1 MRSVWLVPLLFVTL
15 MAQTEVYDIAAYT
28 PPRGWKAER
37 RQSSI
42 AYTDI
47 DPAARTSRGSG
58 MSWSGAAFRPPRRR
72 RTARSPE

>member
-1 MRSVWLVPLLFVTL
+1 MRSVSLVPLLLVTA
-15 MAQTEVYDIAAYT
+15 MAQAEVYDIAEYT